1 MIYLIGGAPRSGKTL
16 LSQHLAARLKIG
28 CISTDI
34 LVDLLRFHGVRGP
47 VEEWNASPEAVV
59 ASAEWFYPTLE
70 RFVWG
75 TGSMADS
82 YVIDGVNFL
91 PNHVVQ
97 LSQHYLVRSL
107 FLGSSRM
114 TLEVF
119 DHFPG
124 RSRGYA
130 DLPEEM
136 RQQFAQDVPRWS
148 EFIRAEAERFG
159 CTYIDT
165 SDDFEAR
172 MKEAEALLCAQV

>member
-1 MIYLIGGAPRSGKTL
+1 MIYLIGGAPRSGKTI
-16 LSQHLAARLKIG
+16 LSQQIAAQLKIG
-28 CISTDI
+28 YISTDI
-34 LVDLLRFHGVRGP
+34 LVDLLRFHGIRGP
-47 VEEWNASPEAVV
+47 VEEWNANPEAI
-59 ASAEWFYPTLE
+59 AAAAKWFYPTLE

-75 TGSMADS
+75 IRSMAES

-91 PNHVVQ
+91 PVHVIQ
-97 LSQHYLVRSL
+97 LSQHHPVRSL

-119 DHFPG
+119 DRFPG

-130 DLPEEM
+130 PLPEEM
-136 RQQFAQDVPRWS
+136 RLQFAQDVPRWS
-148 EFIRAEAERFG
+148 EFIRAEAERHG

-172 MKEAEALLCAQV
+172 MKEAEALLCEPG